1 MTHDRSIKIG
11 FLYMLIWCLVTS
23 FSHVFIGK
31 TEQSIS
37 PNTVCFYTF
46 LISFIFFTGMNFNNL
61 PLLFNK
67 IKENKKKVVAINIT
81 TVFCWIFF
89 FYPLKVIEPA
99 IVGAILLGSRY
110 IATIPIGKLFYKK
123 QQVFYEDYFA
133 AILMLIVLIYLS
145 YLCYSDK
152 TAIQHKTSVFE
163 ITLAITSSIL
173 GGIALA
179 FNTFHAKKLSDAKFT
194 PLDTLSVRF
203 LLLIILTGLWEFYF
217 VKSSTSI
224 SFFYPMIVSAISL
237 IIIPQL
243 ILQNAISKLQPVSI
257 SIASPFM
264 PILTF
269 FLEFIDGRLVP
280 TMWTISGVSS
290 VFLICLFGISSRYR
304 YETMY
309 AINKN

>member
-1 MTHDRSIKIG
+1 MTHARSIKTG

-46 LISFIFFTGMNFNNL
+46 LISFLFFVGMNSNNFSAL
-61 PLLFNK
+61 IRK
-67 IKENKKKVVAINIT
+67 IKENTSKVLTINIT
-81 TVFCWIFF
+81 TVLCWIFF
-89 FYPLKVIEPA
+89 FYPLKIIEPA
-99 IVGAILLGSRY
+99 IVGAILLGSSY
-110 IATIPIGKLFYKK
+110 LATIPIGKLIYKK
-123 QQVFYEDYFA
+123 QQVFFEDYFA
-133 AILMLIVLIYLS
+133 AFLMFLVLLYLS
-145 YLCYSDK
+145 FLCYSGK
-152 TAIQHKTSVFE
+152 TAIQNKATAFE
-163 ITLAITSSIL
+163 ISTAIISCIL
-173 GGIALA
+173 GGISLAL
-179 FNTFHAKKLSDAKFT
+179 NTIQAKKLSDAKFT

-203 LLLIILTGLWEFYF
+203 ILLIVITGIWEVFF
-217 VKSSTSI
+217 IRTSPTL
-224 SFFYPMIVSAISL
+224 SFFYPMLISAVSL

-243 ILQNAISKLQPVSI
+243 MIQNAISKLQPVSI

-269 FLEFIDGRLVP
+269 FLEFIDGRLAP

-290 VFLICLFGISSRYR
+290 VFLICLFGILSRYR
-304 YETMY
+304 YETIY